1 MKYALTLLITLLL
14 NLTAFSQS
22 ATDTSK
28 IVLSYSVAKK
38 VALDLIA
45 YDSLKGQYNVTQNV
59 LQLTEKQSSMKD
71 SLIRTLSSKNETYAS
86 QILLYK
92 EKEQQYIDY
101 TKTLKKDVKKEKFKK
116 HASIMVG
123 IIALFGVALVLYSG
137 H

>member
-1 MKYALTLLITLLL
+1 MLITLLL